1 MAERGLYQ
9 LVAPAT
15 PAAIEKLLDALTGIT
30 WNTLYASTR

>member
-15 PAAIEKLLDALTGIT
+15 PATVEKLLDAMTDIT

>member
-15 PAAIEKLLDALTGIT
+15 PATVDRLLTALTDIT
-30 WNTLYASTR
+30 WNTLYAGTR